1 MDWGHKMSRI
11 RRLAVALAGV
21 GLVLSASAC
30 TSPAT
35 TDTAAANE
43 AYCASSKA
51 VLSELSTLKDM
62 VASGDS
68 TRNEISDQAQVV
80 VDAAVTAYRDSNN
93 LSESVRADIQAADKA
108 FRDAIRAIPSTT
120 STASEAAQ
128 AYKDAMDAYNASI
141 DRVRGAQD
149 C

>member
-1 MDWGHKMSRI
+1 MSGI
-11 RRLAVALAGV
+11 RRVTVALAGI
-21 GLVLSASAC
+21 GLALSASAC

-35 TDTAAANE
+35 TDSTAANV
-43 AYCASSKA
+43 AYCTSSQT

-80 VDAAVTAYRDSNN
+80 VDAALTAYRDSND

-120 STASEAAQ
+120 TTASEAAQ
-128 AYKDAMDAYNASI
+128 AYKAAMDAYNSSI
-141 DRVRGAQD
+141 DAARASQD

>member
-1 MDWGHKMSRI
+1 MSRI
-11 RRLAVALAGV
+11 RRVAVSLAGI
-21 GLVLSASAC
+21 GLALSVSAC
-30 TSPAT
+30 TSPTTTDAT
-35 TDTAAANE
+35 TANA
-43 AYCASSKA
+43 AYCTSSKA

-68 TRNEISDQAQVV
+68 TRNEISDQGQVV
-80 VDAAVTAYRDSNN
+80 VEAAVTAYRDSNN

-120 STASEAAQ
+120 SSVSEAAQ
-128 AYKDAMDAYNASI
+128 AYKAAMDTYNTSI
-141 DRVRGAQD
+141 DAVRASQD